1 MDAKAKARTYPS
13 AGYAGLL
20 ELYLNLTWS
29 VSSYLNRILL

>member
-20 ELYLNLTWS
+20 ELYLNLT
-29 VSSYLNRILL
+29 